1 MGEYGAMSIFID
13 LKKLVEDNADLVHL
27 IGDFDRELDATTSGI
42 YIGDRLVPYSRALKK
57 MDPDYYRRAF
67 YAWIENDNTGTIKEI
82 LV

>member
-1 MGEYGAMSIFID
+1 MSIFVD
-13 LKKLVEDNADLVHL
+13 DVLKVIPL
-27 IGDFDRELDATTSGI
+27 IGDFDRHLDATTSGI
-42 YIGDRLVPYSRALKK
+42 YIGDILHPYSRALKK

>member
-1 MGEYGAMSIFID
+1 MSIFVD
-13 LKKLVEDNADLVHL
+13 DVLKVIPL
-27 IGDFDRELDATTSGI
+27 IGDFDRHLDATTSGV
-42 YIGDRLVPYSRALKK
+42 YIGDILHPYSKALKK

>member
-1 MGEYGAMSIFID
+1 MSIFID

-42 YIGDRLVPYSRALKK
+42 YIGDILHPYSRALKK

>member
-1 MGEYGAMSIFID
+1 MGDYGAMSIFID

-67 YAWIENDNTGTIKEI
+67 HSWAENKEI
-82 LV
+82 LI

>member
-1 MGEYGAMSIFID
+1 MSIFVD
-13 LKKLVEDNADLVHL
+13 DVLKVIPL
-27 IGDFDRELDATTSGI
+27 IGDFDRHLDATTSGV
-42 YIGDRLVPYSRALKK
+42 YIGDILHPYSRALKK